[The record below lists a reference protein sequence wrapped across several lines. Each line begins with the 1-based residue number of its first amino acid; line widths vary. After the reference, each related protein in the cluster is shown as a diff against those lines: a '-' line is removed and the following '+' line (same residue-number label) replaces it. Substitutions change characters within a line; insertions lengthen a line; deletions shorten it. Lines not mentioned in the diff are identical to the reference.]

1 MYLIVFQLIERTA
14 VDHPHHT
21 LFILFALANAE
32 KDDKYLTAGKKN
44 AASKLTRNNSK
55 GGAKG
60 FTEVFNLSYYFYMS
74 LEGQKISVNPLQ
86 L

>member
-1 MYLIVFQLIERTA
+1 M
-14 VDHPHHT
+14 DHPHHT

-44 AASKLTRNNSK
+44 AASRVTRNNSR

-60 FTEVFNLSYYFYMS
+60 FTEVSELRCCCKSS
-74 LEGQKISVNPLQ
+74 LEGQKTIS
-86 L
+86 

>member
-1 MYLIVFQLIERTA
+1 MSFCICVLVCFILPNCVLIVFQLIERTA

-21 LFILFALANAE
+21 LFILLALANAE

-44 AASKLTRNNSK
+44 TSRLTRNNSK

-60 FTEVFNLSYYFYMS
+60 FTEVSNLS
-74 LEGQKISVNPLQ
+74 
-86 L
+86 